1 MLNFKRIE
9 IDVYN
14 FLFLRKSRGNGDA
27 EDEKLSLM
35 SREFVMEFF
44 GNKSSAICGSTA
56 NDKRNANILK
66 SNNFFK
72 ISVIFLNIKF
82 SFWSE

>member
-27 EDEKLSLM
+27 EDEKLSSM

-56 NDKRNANILK
+56 NDKRNANV
-66 SNNFFK
+66 F
-72 ISVIFLNIKF
+72 
-82 SFWSE
+82 